1 MHGAIVIDYIHKR
14 MAELGHGDRYDL
26 RLRHFVL
33 AAGQEVKNCF
43 PGQLLVLME
52 PVEMVQ
58 IRSDDGLFDLS
69 LANINELQYEH
80 SGTIVMKNLQ
90 ADKPA
95 HILFIQAIPYQ

>member
-1 MHGAIVIDYIHKR
+1 MHGAIVTEYIRKR
-14 MAELGHGDRYDL
+14 MMELGHGDRYDL

-33 AAGQEVKNCF
+33 AASGEVKLCF
-43 PGQLLVLME
+43 PGQLLVLIE
-52 PVEMVQ
+52 PVEMAQ

-80 SGTIVMKNLQ
+80 SGTIVIKNLQ

-95 HILFIQAIPYQ
+95 HIRFLQAIPYQ